1 MIFASRYQNTGGV
14 EPIGDAFKLYWH
26 FYRNYRNDDVTL
38 YVSISMT
45 TFLYICIAFCV
56 AALWYMFFIRLH
68 NNGRLMDVYWRLHG
82 SEDEFF
88 LPYDLEVSNEELN
101 FICLKAE
108 QWRGEEG
115 ERRKVAVYDYV
126 WEQEEVMQFLISSP
140 FIYLT

>member
-1 MIFASRYQNTGGV
+1 MFRYKNTGGV

-26 FYRNYRNDDVTL
+26 FFRNYRNDDVTF
-38 YVSISMT
+38 YVSVSMT
-45 TFLYICIAFCV
+45 VFLYCVIAFST
-56 AALWYMFFIRLH
+56 AALWYMFFVRLH

-82 SEDEFF
+82 SEEEFF

-101 FICLKAE
+101 YICRKSE

-126 WEQEEVMQFLISSP
+126 WEQEEVRPYKKL
-140 FIYLT
+140 